1 MIDPP
6 AMPLPT
12 ITDCY
17 RVAIDWK
24 HLVGG
29 FTATNVIHV
38 LAPLGDED
46 EVAEAVAVA
55 CNPNMWDTVTS
66 SGEID
71 QLVVTKLDGTPDG
84 RVYGRTALEGWNP
97 TANAL
102 KGTAGGHT
110 IVQVGA
116 LVKLATGATGR
127 SGRGRVYL
135 PWIGEA
141 AQNSGFVETADKD
154 LTTDGWVTFANDLVT
169 NNMALCVASYKNS
182 TAAQVLNL
190 ACEDKVATQRK
201 RLRR

>member
-1 MIDPP
+1 
-6 AMPLPT
+6 MPLPT
-12 ITDCY
+12 IPDCY

-38 LAPLGDED
+38 LAPTGDED
-46 EVAEAVAVA
+46 EVAEAVASSFNA
-55 CNPNMWDTVTS
+55 NMWDTVTS
-66 SGEID
+66 SGQID

-84 RVYGRTALEGWNP
+84 FVYGRAALEGWQP
-97 TANAL
+97 VANAL

-141 AQNSGFVETADKD
+141 AQNSGFVETVDRD
-154 LTTDGWVTFANDLVT
+154 LTTDGWVDFANALVAL
-169 NNMALCVASYKNS
+169 NQALCVASYKNS
-182 TAAQVLNL
+182 AAAQVLNL

-201 RLRR
+201 RLKR